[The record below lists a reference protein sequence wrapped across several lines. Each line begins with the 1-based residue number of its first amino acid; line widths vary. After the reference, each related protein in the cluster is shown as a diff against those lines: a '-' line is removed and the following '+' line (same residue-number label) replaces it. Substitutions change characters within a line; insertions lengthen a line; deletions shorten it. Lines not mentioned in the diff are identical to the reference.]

1 MEMLQQKSKTE
12 ISTVLI
18 LNRGEIACRIIRTCK
33 KMGIKTVAVYS
44 EADAFAPFVKMA
56 DSAVFLGASPASES
70 YLNIPKIMDAIKD
83 SGADAVHPGY
93 GFLSEKANFV
103 KELEAKGIIFIG
115 PNSKAIDGMG
125 DKITSKITAEKAGVS
140 TVPGSK
146 EVIKDTKHAIA
157 LAKEVGFPVMLKASA
172 GGGGKGIRIVREGD
186 DMEMMFSSVTNEGQK
201 NFGDGRI
208 FMEKY
213 IENPRHIEIQVVAD
227 KHGNV
232 VCLGEREC
240 SIQRNNQKIIEEAP
254 SSFVNNE
261 MREKMY
267 AQCISLAKAVKYDSV
282 GTVEFVVSANRE
294 FYFLE
299 MNTRLQ
305 VEHPVTEYVTGFDLV
320 EIMIRIAN
328 GEKLWFSQ
336 DDVKI
341 TGHAFEARI
350 CAEDPSRGFLP
361 SVGRIATY
369 IEPKIPSDGSIRV
382 DTGVAPGFSISPFY
396 DAMIA
401 KLITYGKTRE
411 EALAKNIEALN
422 QMVIEGVENNILFLQ
437 EILKNEKF
445 RTGNF
450 STSFIKEEYKDGFS
464 YDKVEITEKML
475 KVLSFASLILHFR
488 NNAKLAGISGA
499 FKNPAHRKT
508 HEIKDY
514 KLFIGHE
521 VSTELH
527 LEYINGNR
535 FFVKFKGKEYDF
547 SYSYNLNNKVLKIVE
562 GENETYVKV
571 LANNFSSFKLA
582 YNGIMKEVTLRN
594 AKTADFYEICKNNFA
609 TGRKI
614 TELEAPITGLIINVH
629 VKEGDRIKAGAPIIT
644 IEAMKMENLIVV
656 DFETTIKK
664 IIVKAGQAVSM
675 GDILIEFDNTPIAL
689 TNN

>member
-1 MEMLQQKSKTE
+1 
-12 ISTVLI
+12 
-18 LNRGEIACRIIRTCK
+18 
-33 KMGIKTVAVYS
+33 MGIKTVAVYS

-56 DSAVFLGASPASES
+56 DTVIFLGGSQASES
-70 YLNIPKIMDAIKD
+70 YLNIPKIMDAIKE

-93 GFLSEKANFV
+93 GFLSEKAGFV
-103 KELEAKGIIFIG
+103 AQLEKAGITFVG

-125 DKITSKITAEKAGVS
+125 DKITSKITAINAGVS

-146 EVIKDTKHAIA
+146 DVITDANHAIR
-157 LAKEVGFPVMLKASA
+157 LAKEIGYPVMLKASA
-172 GGGGKGIRIVREGD
+172 GGGGKGIRIVREDGEMELLLTSVKNEGLKSFGD
-186 DMEMMFSSVTNEGQK
+186 D
-201 NFGDGRI
+201 RI

-254 SSFVNNE
+254 SSFVTPE
-261 MREKMY
+261 MRQKMY
-267 AQCISLAKAVKYDSV
+267 DQCISLAKTVGYDSV
-282 GTVEFVVSANRE
+282 GTVEFVVSQNRE

-305 VEHPVTEYVTGFDLV
+305 VEHPVTEFVTGFDLV
-320 EIMIRIAN
+320 EIMIRIAQ
-328 GEKLWFSQ
+328 GEKLWFTQ
-336 DDVKI
+336 DDVEIK
-341 TGHAFEARI
+341 GHAFEARI

-411 EALAKNIEALN
+411 EALNKNIEALN
-422 QMVIEGVENNILFLQ
+422 QLVVEGVENNILFLQ
-437 EILKNEKF
+437 EILKHDRF
-445 RTGNF
+445 RSGNI

-464 YDKVEITEKML
+464 YDNVKINEEML
-475 KVLSFASLILHFR
+475 RVISFASLILHFR
-488 NNAKLAGISGA
+488 NNAKLGNISGA

-514 KLFIGHE
+514 EVFIGNE
-521 VSTELH
+521 INTELH

-535 FFVKFKGKEYDF
+535 FFVKFNNQEYDF
-547 SYSYNLNNKVLKIVE
+547 TYSYTPNNKVLKITE
-562 GENETYVKV
+562 GERAFYVKV
-571 LANNFSSFKLA
+571 LSNNFSSFKLA
-582 YNGIMKEVTLRN
+582 YNGMMREVFIRN
-594 AKTADFYEICKNNFA
+594 AKIAGFYEICKNNFA
-609 TGRKI
+609 SVGKM
-614 TELEAPITGLIINVH
+614 TELEAPITGLVVNIH
-629 VKEGDRIKAGAPIIT
+629 AKEGDVIKPGAPIIT
-644 IEAMKMENLIVV
+644 IEAMKMENLITV

-664 IIVKAGQAVSM
+664 VFVKPSQPVSI
-675 GDILIEFDNTPIAL
+675 GDILIEFE
-689 TNN
+689 NNK

>member
-1 MEMLQQKSKTE
+1 MKNHN
-12 ISTVLI
+12 IINTVLI
-18 LNRGEIACRIIRTCK
+18 LNRGEIACRIIKTCK
-33 KMGIKTVAVYS
+33 KMGVKTVAVYS

-56 DSAVFLGASPASES
+56 DSAIFLGASQASES
-70 YLNIPKIMDAIKD
+70 YLNIPKIMEAIKI

-93 GFLSEKANFV
+93 GFLSEKADFV
-103 KELEAKGIIFIG
+103 KLLEKEGIVFIG

-125 DKITSKITAEKAGVS
+125 DKITSKATAEKAGVS

-146 EVIKDTKHAIA
+146 DIIKDGKHALK
-157 LAKEVGFPVMLKASA
+157 LAKEIGFPVMLKASA

-254 SSFVNNE
+254 SSFVNDE

-267 AQCISLAKAVKYDSV
+267 AQCKALAKAVKYDSV
-282 GTVEFVVSANRE
+282 GTVEFVVSQNRE

-320 EIMIRIAN
+320 EIMVRIAQ
-328 GEKLWFSQ
+328 GEPLWFSQ
-336 DDVKI
+336 DNVKI
-341 TGHAFEARI
+341 KGHAFEARI
-350 CAEDPSRGFLP
+350 CAEDPARGFLP
-361 SVGRIATY
+361 SVGRISTY
-369 IEPKIPSDGSIRV
+369 IEPKIPTDGSVRV

-411 EALAKNIEALN
+411 EALEKNIESLN

-437 EILKNEKF
+437 EIFKSEKF
-445 RTGNF
+445 RTGNI

-464 YDKVEITEKML
+464 YDTVQITEKML

-488 NNAKLAGISGA
+488 NNAKLGNISGA

-514 KLFIGHE
+514 KLFIGNTL
-521 VSTELH
+521 STELH

-535 FFVKFKGKEYDF
+535 FFVKFMEKEYDF
-547 SYSYNLNNKVLKIVE
+547 SYSYNPNNKVLKIVE

-582 YNGIMKEVTLRN
+582 YNGMMKEVAIRN
-594 AKTADFYEICKNNFA
+594 AKTANFFEICKNNLA
-609 TGRKI
+609 SGRKI
-614 TELEAPITGLIINVH
+614 TELEAPITGVIVAIH
-629 VKEGDRIKAGAPIIT
+629 AKEGDIIKAGAPIIT
-644 IEAMKMENLIVV
+644 IEAMKMENLITI
-656 DFETTIKK
+656 DFET
-664 IIVKAGQAVSM
+664 IVKKVLVKTGQSVSM
-675 GDILIEFDNTPIAL
+675 GDILIEFDNSKNA
-689 TNN
+689 TNK